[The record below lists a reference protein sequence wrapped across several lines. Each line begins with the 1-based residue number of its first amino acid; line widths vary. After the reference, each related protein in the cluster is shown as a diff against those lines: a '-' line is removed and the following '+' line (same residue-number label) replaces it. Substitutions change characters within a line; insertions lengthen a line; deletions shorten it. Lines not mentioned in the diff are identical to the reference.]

1 MRGYTLR
8 HNTMRGTQLPLSTL
22 PNHTWE
28 KGNDVVLPDTDS
40 GLSLL
45 FAYADSARSL
55 RTPPGLISPGR
66 RTADFLSCR
75 TYYSNLL
82 ERNFSSAGLACT
94 LMRSRDRGTVEG
106 ELSAIRVQ
114 GSHQV
119 QGQKSHGPWS
129 INCWQPPRRK
139 ATTTGLEETKETTL
153 GTIR

>member
-1 MRGYTLR
+1 MHLYCLYNPEIPEVESRHLIEPRSCRTFPVTPARGAGYTLR

-94 LMRSRDRGTVEG
+94 LSSPFCFEKEVDIVLDTRSAHRSLFHLV
-106 ELSAIRVQ
+106 
-114 GSHQV
+114 
-119 QGQKSHGPWS
+119 
-129 INCWQPPRRK
+129 
-139 ATTTGLEETKETTL
+139 
-153 GTIR
+153 

>member
-1 MRGYTLR
+1 MESRHLIEPRSCRTFPVTPARGAGYTLR

-28 KGNDVVLPDTDS
+28 KGNVVVLPDTDS
-40 GLSLL
+40 RLSLL

-94 LMRSRDRGTVEG
+94 LSSPFCFEKEVDIVLDTRSAHRSLFHLV
-106 ELSAIRVQ
+106 
-114 GSHQV
+114 
-119 QGQKSHGPWS
+119 
-129 INCWQPPRRK
+129 
-139 ATTTGLEETKETTL
+139 
-153 GTIR
+153 

>member
-1 MRGYTLR
+1 
-8 HNTMRGTQLPLSTL
+8 MRGTQLPLSTL
-22 PNHTWE
+22 PNRTWE
-28 KGNDVVLPDTDS
+28 KGNDVVLPGTDS

-94 LMRSRDRGTVEG
+94 LSGGVVLGGDFGRLWQRETRP
-106 ELSAIRVQ
+106 ARV
-114 GSHQV
+114 
-119 QGQKSHGPWS
+119 
-129 INCWQPPRRK
+129 R
-139 ATTTGLEETKETTL
+139 
-153 GTIR
+153 